1 MKLLTFATIVAL
13 SISSAAFAQSTAT
26 PPNPNNCS
34 PAFPNCASAING
46 NNKTPGNTPGTY
58 RNGLKQE
65 DRAPQTATDPGPM
78 NTYGCPQGQVNCTP
92 NARGSSN
99 APSSGMGR

>member
-1 MKLLTFATIVAL
+1 MKILTLATIIAL
-13 SISSAAFAQSTAT
+13 SSGGAAFAQSVAT

-34 PAFPNCASAING
+34 PAFPNCASSING

-65 DRAPQTATDPGPM
+65 ERAPQTATEPEPM
-78 NTYGCPQGQVNCTP
+78 NTYGCPAGQTNCVP
-92 NARGSSN
+92 HAGGSN
-99 APSSGMGR
+99 AASSSGATR